1 MKKKISFIL
10 SLAAL
15 LLAAP
20 RANAQV
26 PVVSAFTGLIKKVIV
41 AIDLG
46 VQRLQNKTIALQ
58 NAEQQIENTL
68 HLNSLRDINGWL
80 DKERNL
86 YAGYYN
92 ELAQVKKVLADYQ
105 MVKDVIT
112 RQKQLLSEYQ
122 RASALFHK
130 DAHFSAGEL
139 RYMGTV
145 YDGILQESL
154 RNLEAVTTAITSQTT
169 QMDDADRWLRIDQ
182 AAKAIQLNL
191 NHLRQFNRQNVL
203 LSLSRSRDAQDRL
216 TVQQL
221 YGLGHE

>member
-1 MKKKISFIL
+1 MKKKILIPL
-10 SLAAL
+10 CLLAL
-15 LLAAP
+15 LLATP

-26 PVVSAFTGLIKKVIV
+26 PVAGAFTGLIKKVIV

-46 VQRLQNKTIALQ
+46 VQRIQNKTIALQ
-58 NAEQQIENTL
+58 NAEQQIENSL

-92 ELAQVKKVLADYQ
+92 ELAQVKKLLADYQ
-105 MVKDVIT
+105 MVKEVIT

-122 RASALFHK
+122 RASALFSK

-139 RYMGTV
+139 RYMAGI

-154 RNLEAVTTAITSQTT
+154 RNLEAVNTAVTALTT
-169 QMDDADRWLRIDQ
+169 QMDDADRWLRIDE

-191 NHLRQFNRQNVL
+191 DHLRQFNRQNVL
-203 LSLSRSRDAQDRL
+203 LSLSRSRDALDRSG
-216 TVQQL
+216 VQQL
-221 YGLGHE
+221 YGLSH